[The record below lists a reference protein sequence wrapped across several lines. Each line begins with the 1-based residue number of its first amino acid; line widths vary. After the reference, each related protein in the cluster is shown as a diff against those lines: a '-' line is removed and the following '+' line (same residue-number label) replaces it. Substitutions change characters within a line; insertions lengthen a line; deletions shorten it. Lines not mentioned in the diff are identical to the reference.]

1 METLYL
7 WEKIVYVAAVVSIV
21 GPTIVCTM
29 AFIWIKNN
37 YFSAKKS
44 S

>member
-1 METLYL
+1 METVYL
-7 WEKIVYVAAVVSIV
+7 WEKIVYVAAIVSIV
-21 GPTIVCTM
+21 GPTTVCAM

-37 YFSAKKS
+37 YFSDKKS